1 MRAFNA
7 CLVCFCLGLS
17 SRAAAQASA
26 PVGGTPPAAG
36 APTGS
41 SGPAPTGRD
50 TGLSEQTN
58 VPDVNDPMLVP
69 LELPPQVLATW
80 QQALSLVQ
88 SRSTTVA
95 TARARIAEASAR
107 SRQALA
113 GGLPNISGSGSVNRN
128 LLFATGSTVTG
139 ATGLQNN
146 IRIPFPATTW
156 NAGVSVRQPLL
167 DLRTWYDINT
177 ADTAVEAA
185 AISAEDVERQT
196 LGALAETI
204 VSVITAERLAEVTR
218 VSLRFNLSTFDL
230 TQRRTRLGAASSVD
244 VLRAD
249 QEVASTRSD
258 VVNADE
264 TVRRARES
272 LGMAL
277 GFPESWGVA
286 PNIKVDGLAQYARS
300 VCTPLSNPEDRS
312 DVRAAKLN
320 VEVSERAA
328 QSSNLGAAPTLDVVS
343 DFSYTTD
350 PRSARPVLWSIG
362 AVLTIP
368 IYDGGRLGAE
378 RNINVANASIA
389 RQQLTEATRRA
400 RLEAVQAQRGIDVAE
415 ANFGISRQARD
426 IAEESARLARLAFLH
441 GTGTSFDLVESARRQ
456 RLAEIDVTLKE
467 FEVVR
472 ARIAALLA
480 QSNCSL

>member
-1 MRAFNA
+1 
-7 CLVCFCLGLS
+7 
-17 SRAAAQASA
+17 
-26 PVGGTPPAAG
+26 
-36 APTGS
+36 
-41 SGPAPTGRD
+41 
-50 TGLSEQTN
+50 
-58 VPDVNDPMLVP
+58 VPEVNDPMLEP
-69 LELPPQVLATW
+69 IELPPQVLTSL

-88 SRSTTVA
+88 NRSTTVA

-107 SRQALA
+107 SRQVLA
-113 GGLPNISGSGSVNRN
+113 SGLPNISGSGSVNRN
-128 LLFATGSTVTG
+128 LLFATGSTITG
-139 ATGLQNN
+139 ASGVQNN

-156 NAGVSVRQPLL
+156 NAGVSVRQPLV

-177 ADTAVEAA
+177 ADTAIDAA
-185 AISAEDVERQT
+185 AASAEDVERQT

-204 VSVITAERLAEVTR
+204 VSVITAERLAEVSR

-230 TQRRTRLGAASSVD
+230 TERRTRLGAASSVD

-258 VVNADE
+258 VVTADE
-264 TVRRARES
+264 TVRRAREA

-277 GFPESWGVA
+277 GYPEGWGVA
-286 PNIKVDGLAQYARS
+286 PSIKVDGLGQYAKS
-300 VCTPLSNPEDRS
+300 ICSPVAKPEDRS

-328 QSSNLGAAPTLDVVS
+328 QSSNLGAAPTVDLVS

-400 RLEAVQAQRGIDVAE
+400 QLEGIQAQRAVEVAG
-415 ANFGISRQARD
+415 ANFGISRQARE
-426 IAEESARLARLAFLH
+426 IAEESARLARIAFLH